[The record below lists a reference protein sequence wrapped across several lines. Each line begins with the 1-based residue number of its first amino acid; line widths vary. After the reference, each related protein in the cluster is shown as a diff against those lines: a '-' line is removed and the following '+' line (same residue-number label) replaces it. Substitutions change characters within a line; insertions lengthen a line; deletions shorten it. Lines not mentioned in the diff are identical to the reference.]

1 MGPRPPEEGSTG
13 SQGGSR
19 AWEEKGGEELAEK
32 ETQRARKQRAEEGNI
47 RKILTRM
54 KREGQV
60 GTGWD
65 KAATYSQL
73 IKFRKQHFSISFER
87 KFSPHFLIYLYII

>member
-1 MGPRPPEEGSTG
+1 MGTWPQEERGTG

-32 ETQRARKQRAEEGNI
+32 ETQKARKQRAEEGNI
-47 RKILTRM
+47 RKKLTRI
-54 KREGQV
+54 KREGRV
-60 GTGWD
+60 GTDWD
-65 KAATYSQL
+65 EAATYSQL

-87 KFSPHFLIYLYII
+87 KFSPRFLIYLYII